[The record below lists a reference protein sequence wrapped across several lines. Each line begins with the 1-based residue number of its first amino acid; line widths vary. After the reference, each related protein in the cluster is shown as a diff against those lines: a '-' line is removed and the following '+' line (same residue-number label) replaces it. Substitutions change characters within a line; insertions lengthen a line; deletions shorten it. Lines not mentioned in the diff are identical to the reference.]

1 MVSELVIALIKLIV
15 DEVGHETAHQLVSDE
30 TQRRANA
37 EADAVAAARVA
48 AEKLI

>member
-1 MVSELVIALIKLIV
+1 MTFAELLIIELVKLLV
-15 DEVGHETAHQLVSDE
+15 GAVGHEKAHQLVSEE

-48 AEKLI
+48 TGT